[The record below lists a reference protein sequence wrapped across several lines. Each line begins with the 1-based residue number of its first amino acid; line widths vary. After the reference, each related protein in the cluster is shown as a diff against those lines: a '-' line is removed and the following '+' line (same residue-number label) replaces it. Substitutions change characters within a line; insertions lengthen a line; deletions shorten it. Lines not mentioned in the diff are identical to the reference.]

1 MKESTVESYLREEVK
16 KIGGKAYKFV
26 SPGNTGVPDRLV
38 VLPGGRTIFF
48 EMKAP
53 GKKPTPLQ
61 NLKQNEL
68 TRMGCTVYTAD
79 SKEAV
84 YSILVFEVRKQKDN
98 EEFTAFVRK
107 LIAKEAEQ

>member
-1 MKESTVESYLREEVK
+1 MKESAVEAYLRDEVK

-26 SPGNTGVPDRLV
+26 SPGNPGVPDRLV
-38 VLPGGRTIFF
+38 ILPRGRTIFV

-53 GKKPTPLQ
+53 GKKPTPRQ
-61 NLKQNEL
+61 KLKQGEL

-84 YSILVFEVRKQKDN
+84 DFIITFETRKQRDN
-98 EEFTAFVRK
+98 EEFTAFIRK
-107 LIAKEAEQ
+107 QLEKEAEQ